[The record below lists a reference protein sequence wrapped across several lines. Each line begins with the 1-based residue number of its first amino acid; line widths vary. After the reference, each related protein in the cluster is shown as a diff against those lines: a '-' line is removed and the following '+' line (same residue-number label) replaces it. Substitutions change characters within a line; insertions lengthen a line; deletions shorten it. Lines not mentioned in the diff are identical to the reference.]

1 MSGAAAL
8 LDVRGVS
15 FSYGNVRAVSDVS
28 LSVAAGAFVGL
39 IGPNGA
45 GKTTLLDC
53 ISGVASPSRGSIT
66 FAGAEIQGRPLHAIA
81 NRGLIRT
88 FQASRVFSRL
98 SVTSNL
104 MCGPRNQRGEGL
116 MAAIFGLGRDEQT
129 TSLRKARR
137 LLRQFSLSE
146 VSENYGAALSGGQSR
161 LTELARALMAEPVML
176 LLDEPFAG
184 VSPENR
190 AKLVQ
195 QLRGLRED
203 EAMTVLMVEHRLEM
217 IEELCDQV
225 IVMGEGRVIASGRMS
240 DLRQNRTVV
249 DAYLGTA

>member
-1 MSGAAAL
+1 VSTPAAL

-15 FSYGNVRAVSDVS
+15 FSYGSVHAVSDVS
-28 LSVAAGAFVGL
+28 LSVAPGAFVGL

-53 ISGVASPSRGSIT
+53 ISGVASPSRGRIT
-66 FAGAEIQGRPLHAIA
+66 FAGTEIQGKPLHAIA
-81 NRGLIRT
+81 SKGLIRT
-88 FQASRVFSRL
+88 FQASRVFSRM
-98 SVTSNL
+98 SVLSNL

-116 MAAIFGLGRDEQT
+116 LAAILGFGRDDQVA
-129 TSLRKARR
+129 SLHKARR
-137 LLRQFSLSE
+137 MLRQFSLSE
-146 VSENYGAALSGGQSR
+146 VCENLGSALSGGQSR

-190 AKLVQ
+190 TRLVQ
-195 QLRGLRED
+195 ELRALRED
-203 EAMTVLMVEHRLEM
+203 DAMTVLMVEHRLEM
-217 IEELCDQV
+217 IEELCENV
-225 IVMGEGRVIASGRMS
+225 IVMGEGRVIASGTMS

-249 DAYLGTA
+249 DAYLGTT

>member
-1 MSGAAAL
+1 
-8 LDVRGVS
+8 
-15 FSYGNVRAVSDVS
+15 
-28 LSVAAGAFVGL
+28 
-39 IGPNGA
+39 
-45 GKTTLLDC
+45 
-53 ISGVASPSRGSIT
+53 
-66 FAGAEIQGRPLHAIA
+66 
-81 NRGLIRT
+81 
-88 FQASRVFSRL
+88 
-98 SVTSNL
+98 
-104 MCGPRNQRGEGL
+104 